1 MKKSVAFFLIVLVL
15 MGSLSTGA
23 LAATP
28 FKDVD
33 EDAWYYEAI
42 DEAYNAGFFNGVSE
56 NTFAPDA
63 VMSRAM
69 FVTVLA
75 NMTSDY
81 VEQDVDVSPFE
92 DVPASEW
99 FASAIIWAVENG
111 LTNGVS
117 ETKFDPN
124 GNVTREQMAVFMY
137 RYAEKT
143 GNDTSYT
150 SGASNVFSDADQ
162 ISDWAKEAVDWAVT
176 HKVLNGDGGRI
187 RATDG
192 AERSEVAQVAVNSI
206 PVMENTNINPS
217 PSPTPSPTP
226 SATPRPTPTAR
237 PTSTP
242 RPTSKPTP
250 EPTSTPLPTASPTPT
265 PTPSGYHFEKLAL
278 SDPPKGGL
286 TYDEYTN
293 MFEAEIQKS
302 LYGDSE
308 HYVVFELKSEYQDP
322 NDASGFS
329 DDIAKKIVTTGEDL
343 IKKYTFNV
351 AVDYFLKNESVYDD
365 YDISHVYFVLNDT
378 SNVLREGEDL
388 ANFYFPDGCLSECDS
403 FGNWSDPFNQWSFDA
418 GYWIVFE
425 DPRKN
430 NPLPTEVP
438 DGGLSYEEFKDL
450 FPVEQ
455 WSSGD
460 FGRRTFMCRHPEENL
475 TEEQVI
481 SLAKTGTENLRLY
494 GIHQTYE
501 ELQAGTFGYK
511 KYGDQSL
518 KIEYRCDALESE
530 GFYFTNVFTIEYL
543 LENENFDPDIP
554 IVATPRHTIW
564 WHEPFSSYVDIYDP
578 ANKLPRYSPT
588 SLEIPQDDSSDA
600 VSYEEFASLF
610 SEVEV
615 DESEY
620 PLNPQI
626 FVEFSP
632 TEEIPKEQIQS
643 LDEDVLKRYILN
655 VAVSCMNNHP
665 EDFLKYSI
673 VYFSWSDYDEYGWGD
688 TMFSLDYQ
696 FQYESQDNL
705 KFVGI
710 H

>member
-1 MKKSVAFFLIVLVL
+1 MKKLLSVFVSIVILA
-15 MGSLSTGA
+15 GILSTTV
-23 LAATP
+23 LAETP

-33 EDAWYYEAI
+33 EDAWYYEAVN
-42 DEAYNAGFFNGVSE
+42 EAYNAGFFNGVSE

-117 ETKFDPN
+117 ERKFDPN

-150 SGASNVFSDADQ
+150 SGASDVFSDADQ
-162 ISDWAKEAVDWAVT
+162 ISDWAKKAVDWAVT

-250 EPTSTPLPTASPTPT
+250 EPTPTPLPTASPTPTPT
-265 PTPSGYHFEKLAL
+265 PTPSGYHFEKLEL
-278 SDPPKGGL
+278 SEPPEDGL
-286 TYDEYTN
+286 TYEEYAK
-293 MFEAEIQKS
+293 MFEVEIQELSYGS
-302 LYGDSE
+302 LKY
-308 HYVVFELKSEYQDP
+308 YVVFELKSEYQDP

-329 DDIAKKIVTTGEDL
+329 DDIAKKIVATGEDL
-343 IKKYTFNV
+343 TKKYTFNIS
-351 AVDYFLKNESVYDD
+351 VDYFLENESLYDD
-365 YDISHVYFVLNDT
+365 YDISEIYFVLNDT

-388 ANFYFPDGCLSECDS
+388 ASFYFPEGLSQYDS
-403 FGNWSDPFNQWSFDA
+403 FGHWNDPFGQWRFDT
-418 GYWIVFE
+418 GYWTSLE
-425 DPRKN
+425 DSRIN
-430 NPLPTEVP
+430 NPLPAEVP
-438 DGGLSYEEFKDL
+438 DGGLSYEEFKNL
-450 FPVEQ
+450 FPVKK
-455 WSSGD
+455 WASSD
-460 FGRRTFMCRHPEENL
+460 FGSRTFMSRFPKENL
-475 TEEQVI
+475 TEGQVI

-501 ELQAGTFGYK
+501 ELQAGSFGYK

-518 KIEYRCDALESE
+518 KIDYVCNAFDGDDTQYTDL
-530 GFYFTNVFTIEYL
+530 FTIEYL
-543 LENENFDPDIP
+543 LVNENFDPDIP
-554 IVATPRHTIW
+554 VVATPRHTIW
-564 WHEPFSSYVDIYDP
+564 WYEPFASYVDAYDP
-578 ANKLPRYSPT
+578 NKGTT
-588 SLEIPQDDSSDA
+588 SE
-600 VSYEEFASLF
+600 
-610 SEVEV
+610 
-615 DESEY
+615 
-620 PLNPQI
+620 
-626 FVEFSP
+626 
-632 TEEIPKEQIQS
+632 
-643 LDEDVLKRYILN
+643 
-655 VAVSCMNNHP
+655 
-665 EDFLKYSI
+665 
-673 VYFSWSDYDEYGWGD
+673 
-688 TMFSLDYQ
+688 
-696 FQYESQDNL
+696 
-705 KFVGI
+705 
-710 H
+710 